1 MDKFK
6 VGDRVKDKTFGYGTI
21 VESNNYIQDELNLLV
36 KFDKCKEG
44 LHDGNGLSKKK
55 YKKNTCYWYSL
66 SFANTR
72 LKLIR
77 RNYTY
82 EDLEKAPVGTKV
94 TFESG
99 NTLIK
104 IDEDYYREA
113 KSSGIYRNLIDLKGL
128 KDKYYCSP
136 NQGKIKKIEEPTY
149 TTVYEHKEEILD
161 ETEKRYLKGIIR
173 PFKEK
178 VTYISKLHTREDKE
192 FISINLKN
200 GDYID
205 LPLFK
210 ENTMYKKMI
219 INKDYTLKELGL

>member
-6 VGDRVKDKTFGYGTI
+6 VGDKVK
-21 VESNNYIQDELNLLV
+21 LV
-36 KFDKCKEG
+36 SMKNEDSFY
-44 LHDGNGLSKKK
+44 KK
-55 YKKNTCYWYSL
+55 YLGKIFTIKQVGCVAVTFKEATEENISPYLYNL
-66 SFANTR
+66 Q
-72 LKLIR
+72 KVEEK
-77 RNYTY
+77 YTY
-82 EDLEKAPVGTKV
+82 EDLKKSPVGTKI
-94 TFESG
+94 TFEDG
-99 NTLIK
+99 NVFFK
-104 IDEDYYREA
+104 DNEYRYINIG
-113 KSSGIYRNLIDLKGL
+113 GIRINEWLSNLRDDMGQL
-128 KDKYYCSP
+128 
-136 NQGKIKKIEEPTY
+136 GKIIKIEEPTY

-219 INKDYTLKELGL
+219 INKDYTLEELGL